1 MRTPLVSVVCL
12 CYNQAPYVEEAV
24 RSVLRQSYPSIELLV
39 VDDAS
44 TDGSAQRIESLGAE
58 NSSVKTL
65 LLKSNLGHCKAFNQ
79 ALKKI
84 SGDYVIDLAADDVLL
99 PDRVATGVAELE
111 KLGPAYG
118 VHFSDAEWID
128 ENGQHLFYHSEKV
141 PHHTVPSGDIY
152 LKLIKRSFMC
162 PPTLLFRRSVL
173 EALGGY
179 DESLSYE
186 DFDFWIRSSRAYRY
200 TYTPAVLVKKRVVP
214 SSTGKRQFSLFSR
227 ESATTF
233 RVCEKIMNLN
243 RTRAEQQALS
253 KRILY
258 EMRLNAR
265 LLNMGMVSKY
275 LQLWI
280 KNRKLVL
287 PE

>member
-1 MRTPLVSVVCL
+1 MHTPRVSVICL
-12 CYNQAPYVEEAV
+12 CYNQAQYVDEAV
-24 RSVLRQSYPSIELLV
+24 HSVLSQSYPEVELLV

-44 TDGSAQRIESLGAE
+44 TDTSAQRIEALAAE
-58 NSSVKTL
+58 NPSIKTF
-65 LLKSNLGHCKAFNQ
+65 LLKTNLGHCKAFNL

-99 PDRVATGVAELE
+99 PNRVATGVAELE

-128 ENGQHLFYHSEKV
+128 ENGRHLFYHSEKF
-141 PHHTVPSGDIY
+141 PHHTVPTGDIY
-152 LKLIKRSFMC
+152 VELIKRAFIC
-162 PPTLLFRRSVL
+162 PPTMLFRRNVL
-173 EALGGY
+173 EVLGGY

-186 DFDFWIRSSRAYRY
+186 DFDFWIRSSRMYGYA
-200 TYTPAVLVKKRVVP
+200 YTPGVLVKKRVVP
-214 SSTGKRQFSLFSR
+214 ASTSKRQFRFFSN
-227 ESATTF
+227 ESVTTF

-253 KRILY
+253 ERIFY
-258 EMRLNAR
+258 EIRLNAR
-265 LLNMGMVSKY
+265 LLNMGLVVNY
-275 LQLWI
+275 IQLWN

-287 PE
+287 PD